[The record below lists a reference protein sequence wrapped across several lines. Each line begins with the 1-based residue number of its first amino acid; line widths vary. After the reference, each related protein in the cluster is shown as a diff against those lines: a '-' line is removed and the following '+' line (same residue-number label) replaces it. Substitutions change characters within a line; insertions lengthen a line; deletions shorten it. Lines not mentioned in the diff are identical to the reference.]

1 MIIYYIHKINQ
12 PIQILNSYEEVKR
25 NYLYGNLENIKGIEN
40 EKEIKENCEIYL
52 NNKRI
57 DFCYEYKFE
66 KEDKNEIKII
76 SKTPLNN
83 TNFIFSGCSS
93 LTSLNLS
100 NFNTNNVTNMWNMF
114 FGINKKSCNLIC
126 NDKKIIKEFS

>member
-1 MIIYYIHKINQ
+1 MNTIIKNKINE
-12 PIQILNSYEEVKR
+12 PIQISNSYEEAKR
-25 NYLYGNLENIKGIEN
+25 KNPDWDWKNIKAIEN

-66 KEDKNEIKII
+66 KKDKNEIKII
-76 SKTPLNN
+76 LKSPLKS
-83 TNFIFSGCSS
+83 TNCMFSGCEG

-100 NFNTNNVTNMWNMF
+100 TFNTNNVTNMWGMF
-114 FGINKKSCNLIC
+114 SGINKDCNLIC
-126 NDKKIIKEFS
+126 NDKKILNEFY